1 MSDLRLVRGWLQV
14 QVRRGTWAA
23 PMVLGKAYDIRRMTA
38 EQQAARAA
46 LQSLGLQVPVLA
58 RYRCARVSRGT
69 SLPSRMQSCELLK
82 HTVTHSA

>member
-1 MSDLRLVRGWLQV
+1 MHVHGCTRVRRRVIRLISIVSGAVYHMLHMTSACARLQV

-46 LQSLGLQVPVLA
+46 LQSLGLEVH
-58 RYRCARVSRGT
+58 
-69 SLPSRMQSCELLK
+69 LL
-82 HTVTHSA
+82 V